1 MITPNKIA
9 FFCLRLFFGI
19 GTFQWVTAD
28 SNKIFLPLR
37 LASPKFVFSQVPRRR
52 ASEARVRS
60 GHRESCT
67 RTSVFRKGNVA
78 ESGFSF
84 SRSAGRGGRRH
95 SPQPSPRGAG
105 RGGARALHSTRHS
118 VGRQRGTGS
127 RAAKGVSARRPPRG
141 LFPALPIDEPQ
152 AAKCHA

>member
-1 MITPNKIA
+1 M
-9 FFCLRLFFGI
+9 
-19 GTFQWVTAD
+19 AD

-37 LASPKFVFSQVPRRR
+37 LASPKFVLSQVPRRR
-52 ASEARVRS
+52 ASEVRVRS

-84 SRSAGRGGRRH
+84 SRSGERWPPPLTLTL
-95 SPQPSPRGAG
+95 SPQAR
-105 RGGARALHSTRHS
+105 RGGARALHSIRPS

-141 LFPALPIDEPQ
+141 AFPALPIDGPQ
-152 AAKCHA
+152 AAKCHAPRSSSPPVSLA

>member
-95 SPQPSPRGAG
+95 SPQPSPRKRGEGVRG
-105 RGGARALHSTRHS
+105 RFTPSATRSGDSVAPAPWRRRAY
-118 VGRQRGTGS
+118 
-127 RAAKGVSARRPPRG
+127 RREDHPEG
-141 LFPALPIDEPQ
+141 L
-152 AAKCHA
+152 